1 MDEHQDGVMTMT
13 QADLTQLVQRG
24 MTGDRTVLPAIRQL
38 LDTRPALWREVDS
51 LTAQVEQAWMALLAG
66 PDLVAQEILVRQ
78 LQTLKQELEGPQ
90 PTPLERLLIERI
102 AVCWL
107 QVQHADLVATRHS
120 QQSVTWVQQRQD
132 RLQGRLLAA
141 VKALA
146 QVRKLLRPGPMVQVN
161 IAQQVEG
168 RIGAHDQDE
177 RIV

>member
-1 MDEHQDGVMTMT
+1 MDEHHDGVMTMT
-13 QADLTQLVQRG
+13 QADLTQLVHRG

-38 LDTRPALWREVDS
+38 LETRPALWREVDS
-51 LTAQVEQAWMALLAG
+51 LTARVEQAWMALLAG

-107 QVQHADLVATRHS
+107 QVQHADLVATRHRQRS
-120 QQSVTWVQQRQD
+120 ETWVQQRQD

-161 IAQQVEG
+161 IAQHVDV
-168 RIGAHDQDE
+168 RS
-177 RIV
+177 

>member
-1 MDEHQDGVMTMT
+1 MDNNHDGGMTT
-13 QADLTQLVQRG
+13 QAELTQLVQRG

-38 LDTRPALWREVDS
+38 LDTRPVLWQEVDS
-51 LTAQVEQAWMALLAG
+51 LAAHVEQAWMALLAG

-107 QVQHADLVATRHS
+107 QVQHADLVATRHG
-120 QQSVTWVQQRQD
+120 QQFVTWIQQRQD

-161 IAQQVEG
+161 IAQQVKVG
-168 RIGAHDQDE
+168 
-177 RIV
+177 